1 MKITITLSVSDVQR
15 SISKRGTYA
24 NHEQFKAAVNDELKR
39 IFIRKGIR
47 FYDKPGLYP
56 LPHSTLSSHQIGADR
71 IITISQEPDND

>member
-15 SISKRGTYA
+15 SIAKHGPYT
-24 NHEQFKAAVNDELKR
+24 NHEQFKDAVNAEIKR
-39 IFIRKGIR
+39 IFMCKGIR

-71 IITISQEPDND
+71 IITISQEPDNG